1 MALRA
6 VPDHPKFA
14 ELQARL
20 SLPKYAALGLLESIW
35 HFTGRYAPQGNIG
48 KYSDQAI
55 ESWLGWN
62 GEPGTVIPAL
72 TGAGWIDENADY
84 RLITHDWHRHADNAT
99 RLALKRNQTTFCIHG
114 VPTPCARRADSDGQ
128 NENLTLLP
136 GAGAGAVPGAG
147 AGAGKKTCAAAS
159 AAPALDPDGE
169 PLILPLI
176 TGDNWPAPAEL
187 CLQLAK
193 AYPATNVLN
202 ELLAMR
208 AWLNANPKNKKTPRG
223 INRFIVSWLSRA
235 QDRARPA
242 GADSNGYRNR
252 GQART
257 DSNLNAARVAAQR
270 MAARAVDGAG

>member
-1 MALRA
+1 
-6 VPDHPKFA
+6 
-14 ELQARL
+14 
-20 SLPKYAALGLLESIW
+20 
-35 HFTGRYAPQGNIG
+35 
-48 KYSDQAI
+48 
-55 ESWLGWN
+55 
-62 GEPGTVIPAL
+62 
-72 TGAGWIDENADY
+72 
-84 RLITHDWHRHADNAT
+84 
-99 RLALKRNQTTFCIHG
+99 
-114 VPTPCARRADSDGQ
+114 
-128 NENLTLLP
+128 
-136 GAGAGAVPGAG
+136 
-147 AGAGKKTCAAAS
+147 
-159 AAPALDPDGE
+159 
-169 PLILPLI
+169 LILPLI